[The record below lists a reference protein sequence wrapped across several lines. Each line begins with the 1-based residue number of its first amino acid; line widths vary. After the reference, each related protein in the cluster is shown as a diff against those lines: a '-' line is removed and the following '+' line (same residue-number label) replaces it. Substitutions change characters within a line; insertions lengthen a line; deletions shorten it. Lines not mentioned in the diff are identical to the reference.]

1 MKGRRACPVAA
12 VRRCVALALSLAF
25 ALPAFAAVRE
35 VPFLSGRVVD
45 EAALLSPEAR
55 AALEA
60 KLAQLE
66 ADTKAQVAVLTVASL
81 DGEPIE
87 DFSHRV
93 AETWKLGDVKRDDGV
108 LFLVARDDRKM
119 RIEVGYGLE
128 PTLTDIRTRRIQD
141 DLVRP
146 AFRSGDYGAG
156 IEKGIDAIGAQLRG
170 EAPPDPPAAAP
181 AQPIGMAGQL
191 IVGGMLLLVMGV
203 FGGFGLMTPGCAC
216 WLVYGL
222 ITPFVAILG
231 LVATPGP
238 VAAGILLVWLIG
250 FPLVRLWLRLT
261 GRVKKAPAGTLRGSK
276 GSRGWSWGTGGSSS
290 SGGSSWSS
298 SSSSSGGFSGGGG
311 SFGGGG
317 SSSSW

>member
-1 MKGRRACPVAA
+1 MIRRAAA
-12 VRRCVALALSLAF
+12 LAF
-25 ALPAFAAVRE
+25 AVLMTAPAWGAVRD

-45 EAALLSPEAR
+45 EAALLPPLAR
-55 AALEA
+55 TALEA
-60 KLAQLE
+60 KLAALE
-66 ADTKAQVAVLTVASL
+66 QETKVQVAVLTVLSL

-93 AETWKLGDVKRDDGV
+93 AETWKLGDAKRDDGV

-146 AFRSGDYGAG
+146 AFRSGDFAGG

-170 EAPPDPPAAAP
+170 QEPPAAPQAASP
-181 AQPIGMAGQL
+181 PLEMDARLVI
-191 IVGGMLLLVMGV
+191 GGMLLVIVLV
-203 FGGFGLMTPGCAC
+203 FGGVGLWTPGCAS
-216 WLVYGL
+216 WGIYAIVA
-222 ITPFVAILG
+222 PFVALLG
-231 LVATPGP
+231 GVATSGR
-238 VAAGILLVWLIG
+238 VAVWLLLVWLIG
-250 FPLVRLWLRLT
+250 FPLLRLWLRLT
-261 GRVKKAPAGTLRGSK
+261 GRVKKAPSGMLRGSK
-276 GSRGWSWGTGGSSS
+276 GNRGWIFSGGSGSSS
-290 SGGSSWSS
+290 GSSSWSSS

>member
-1 MKGRRACPVAA
+1 MRRAALGL
-12 VRRCVALALSLAF
+12 ALAC
-25 ALPAFAAVRE
+25 ALPALVAARE

-45 EAALLSPEAR
+45 EAALLTPEAR

-60 KLAQLE
+60 RLAKLE
-66 ADTKAQVAVLTVASL
+66 TDTQAQVAVLTVASL
-81 DGEPIE
+81 GGEPIE

-93 AETWKLGDVKRDDGV
+93 AETWKLGDAKRDDGV
-108 LFLVARDDRKM
+108 LFLIARDDRKM

-128 PTLTDIRTRRIQD
+128 PKLTDIRTRRIQD

-146 AFRSGDYGAG
+146 AFRSGDYRGG
-156 IEKGIDAIGAQLRG
+156 IERGIDAISAELRG
-170 EAPPDPPAAAP
+170 EAPPEPPPPAP
-181 AQPIGMAGQL
+181 AQPTGLAPRL
-191 IVGGMLLLVMGV
+191 ILGGMLLLIMGV
-203 FGGFGLMTPGCAC
+203 FGGFGLMTPGCAS
-216 WLVYGL
+216 WLVYAVV
-222 ITPFVAILG
+222 TPFVAILG
-231 LVATPGP
+231 AVAVPPAG
-238 VAAGILLVWLIG
+238 ALGILLLWLIG
-250 FPLVRLWLRLT
+250 YPVIRLWLRLT

-276 GSRGWSWGTGGSSS
+276 GSRGWSWGTGGSGS

>member
-1 MKGRRACPVAA
+1 MRRAVLALALFVALPGLAA
-12 VRRCVALALSLAF
+12 VRD
-25 ALPAFAAVRE
+25 

-66 ADTKAQVAVLTVASL
+66 TDTKAQVAVLTVASL

-93 AETWKLGDVKRDDGV
+93 AETWKLGDVQRDDGV

-146 AFRSGDYGAG
+146 AFRSGDYAAG

-170 EAPPDPPAAAP
+170 EAPPDPPAAAA
-181 AQPIGMAGQL
+181 AQPIGLVGQL
-191 IVGGMLLLVMGV
+191 VVGGMLLLLMGV

-238 VAAGILLVWLIG
+238 VAAGILLFWLIG

-276 GSRGWSWGTGGSSS
+276 GSRGWSWGTGSSGSSS
-290 SGGSSWSS
+290 GSSWS

>member
-1 MKGRRACPVAA
+1 MRRAALAFAIFVALPVLPALPAIAA
-12 VRRCVALALSLAF
+12 VRD
-25 ALPAFAAVRE
+25 
-35 VPFLSGRVVD
+35 VPFLSSRVVD
-45 EAALLSPEAR
+45 EAALLTPEAR

-60 KLAQLE
+60 KLAALE
-66 ADTKAQVAVLTVASL
+66 AETKAQVAVLTVASL

-93 AETWKLGDVKRDDGV
+93 AETWKLGEAKRDDGV

-146 AFRSGDYGAG
+146 AFRSGDYAGG
-156 IEKGIDAIGAQLRG
+156 IEKGVDAIGAQLRG
-170 EAPPDPPAAAP
+170 EAPPEPPPAAP
-181 AQPIGMAGQL
+181 AEPIGMGGQM
-191 IVGGMLLLVMGV
+191 IVGGMLLLIVGV
-203 FGGFGLMTPGCAC
+203 FGGVGLMTPGCAC
-216 WLVYGL
+216 WAVYA
-222 ITPFVAILG
+222 IVTPFVAILG

-238 VAAGILLVWLIG
+238 VAAGILLIWLIG
-250 FPLVRLWLRLT
+250 FPLIRLWLRRT
-261 GRVKKAPAGTLRGSK
+261 GRVKKAPAGMLRGSK
-276 GSRGWSWGTGGSSS
+276 GSRGWIWTSGSSS
-290 SGGSSWSS
+290 GSSWSS
-298 SSSSSGGFSGGGG
+298 SGSSSSSFSGGGG

>member
-1 MKGRRACPVAA
+1 
-12 VRRCVALALSLAF
+12 
-25 ALPAFAAVRE
+25 

-45 EAALLSPEAR
+45 EATLLSPEAR
-55 AALEA
+55 TALEA
-60 KLAQLE
+60 KLAALE
-66 ADTKAQVAVLTVASL
+66 KDTKAQVAVLTVASL

-93 AETWKLGDVKRDDGV
+93 AETWKLGDAKRDDGV

-146 AFRSGDYGAG
+146 AFRSGDYAG
-156 IEKGIDAIGAQLRG
+156 GIDKGVDAIGAELRG
-170 EAPPDPPAAAP
+170 QAPPEPPPASSQPVGLAA
-181 AQPIGMAGQL
+181 QL
-191 IVGGMLLLVMGV
+191 VVGGMLSVIILV
-203 FGGFGLMTPGCAC
+203 FGRIGLWTPGCAS
-216 WLVYGL
+216 WLVYA
-222 ITPFVAILG
+222 IVTPFVAILG
-231 LVATPGP
+231 AVATSGP
-238 VAAGILLVWLIG
+238 VAVWFLLAWLIG
-250 FPLVRLWLRLT
+250 FPLLRLWLRLT

-276 GSRGWSWGTGGSSS
+276 GSRGWFFNTGSSGWS
-290 SGGSSWSS
+290 SGGSSSWSS
-298 SSSSSGGFSGGGG
+298 SSSSSSDSFSGGGG

>member
-1 MKGRRACPVAA
+1 MRRVVFGAAALALLFSLPARAA
-12 VRRCVALALSLAF
+12 VRD
-25 ALPAFAAVRE
+25 

-55 AALEA
+55 TALEGKLAALE
-60 KLAQLE
+60 K
-66 ADTKAQVAVLTVASL
+66 DTKAQVAVLTVASL

-146 AFRSGDYGAG
+146 AFRSGDYAG
-156 IEKGIDAIGAQLRG
+156 GIKLGVDAIGAELRG
-170 EAPPDPPAAAP
+170 QAPLDPPPAASP
-181 AQPIGMAGQL
+181 SMGLAGQL
-191 IVGGMLLLVMGV
+191 IVGGMLLGIMGV
-203 FGGFGLMTPGCAC
+203 FGGLGLKTPGCAC
-216 WLVYGL
+216 WGIYAIL
-222 ITPFVAILG
+222 TPFVAILG
-231 LVATPGP
+231 ALATSGP
-238 VAAGILLVWLIG
+238 VAVGVLLTWLIG
-250 FPLVRLWLRLT
+250 FPLIRLWLRLT
-261 GRVKKAPAGTLRGSK
+261 GRVKKAPAGTLRGSR
-276 GSRGWSWGTGGSSS
+276 GSRGWSWNSGSSSSS
-290 SGGSSWSS
+290 SGGSSWGSDSS
-298 SSSSSGGFSGGGG
+298 SDSFSGGGG

>member
-1 MKGRRACPVAA
+1 MKRAALALAMFVALSALPAMAA
-12 VRRCVALALSLAF
+12 VRD
-25 ALPAFAAVRE
+25 

-45 EAALLSPEAR
+45 EAALLTPEAR
-55 AALEA
+55 TALEA
-60 KLAQLE
+60 KLAALE
-66 ADTKAQVAVLTVASL
+66 KDTKAQVAVLTVASL

-93 AETWKLGDVKRDDGV
+93 AETWKLGDAKRDDGV

-146 AFRSGDYGAG
+146 AFRSGDYSGG
-156 IEKGIDAIGAQLRG
+156 IERGVDAIGAQLRG
-170 EAPPDPPAAAP
+170 QAPPDPPP
-181 AQPIGMAGQL
+181 ASSSPVGLGAQL
-191 IVGGMLLLVMGV
+191 IVGGMLLVIVLV
-203 FGGFGLMTPGCAC
+203 FGGIGLWTPGCAC
-216 WLVYGL
+216 WGIYAIV
-222 ITPFVAILG
+222 TPFVAIMG
-231 LVATPGP
+231 AVAMSGTPA
-238 VAAGILLVWLIG
+238 VWFLLAWLIG

-261 GRVKKAPAGTLRGSK
+261 GRVKKAPAATLRGSK
-276 GSRGWSWGTGGSSS
+276 GNRGWTWGTGSSGS
-290 SGGSSWSS
+290 SGGASSWSS
-298 SSSSSGGFSGGGG
+298 SSSSNSFSGGGG

>member
-1 MKGRRACPVAA
+1 MKRA
-12 VRRCVALALSLAF
+12 ALALSLAF

-60 KLAQLE
+60 KLAKLE
-66 ADTKAQVAVLTVASL
+66 TDTKAQVAVLTVASL

-146 AFRSGDYGAG
+146 AFRSGDYGGG

-170 EAPPDPPAAAP
+170 EAPPDPPPAAP
-181 AQPIGMAGQL
+181 AQPIGLAGQL
-191 IVGGMLLLVMGV
+191 IVGGMLLLVMAV
-203 FGGFGLMTPGCAC
+203 FGGFGVMTPGCAC
-216 WLVYGL
+216 WLVYAVV
-222 ITPFVAILG
+222 TPFVAILG
-231 LVATPGP
+231 A
-238 VAAGILLVWLIG
+238 VAAPPAGALGILLLWLVG
-250 FPLVRLWLRLT
+250 FPAIRLWLRLT

-276 GSRGWSWGTGGSSS
+276 GSRGWSWGTGGSGS

-298 SSSSSGGFSGGGG
+298 SSLSSGGFSGGGG

>member
-1 MKGRRACPVAA
+1 MLAFAALFALQALPALAA
-12 VRRCVALALSLAF
+12 VRD
-25 ALPAFAAVRE
+25 
-35 VPFLSGRVVD
+35 VPFLSGRVID

-55 AALEA
+55 TALEGKLAALE
-60 KLAQLE
+60 K
-66 ADTKAQVAVLTVASL
+66 DTKAQVAVLTVASL

-128 PTLTDIRTRRIQD
+128 PTLTDIRTKRIQD

-146 AFRSGDYGAG
+146 AFRSGDYAGG

-170 EAPPDPPAAAP
+170 QAPPDPPPAASP
-181 AQPIGMAGQL
+181 EVNLTGKL
-191 IVGGMLLLVMGV
+191 IVGGMLLVILLV
-203 FGGFGLMTPGCAC
+203 FGGLGVMTPGCAC
-216 WLVYGL
+216 WAIYAIV
-222 ITPFVAILG
+222 TPFVGIMGA
-231 LVATPGP
+231 VATSDSVG
-238 VAAGILLVWLIG
+238 VAVLFGWLIG
-250 FPLVRLWLRLT
+250 FPLLRLWLRLT

-276 GSRGWSWGTGGSSS
+276 GSRGWSWGTGWT
-290 SGGSSWSS
+290 SGGGGSSSWSS
-298 SSSSSGGFSGGGG
+298 SSSSSSSSFSGGGG

>member
-1 MKGRRACPVAA
+1 MRLPSAGAAARLGAALALALLVSPPAAAA
-12 VRRCVALALSLAF
+12 VRD
-25 ALPAFAAVRE
+25 

-55 AALEA
+55 TALEA
-60 KLAQLE
+60 KLAKLE
-66 ADTKAQVAVLTVASL
+66 AETKAQVAVLTVASL

-93 AETWKLGDVKRDDGV
+93 AEAWKLGDVKRDDGV
-108 LFLVARDDRKM
+108 LFLVAKDDRKM

-146 AFRSGDYGAG
+146 AFRSGDYAGGIDKG
-156 IEKGIDAIGAQLRG
+156 IEAIGAQLRG
-170 EAPPDPPAAAP
+170 EAPPEPPPAAP
-181 AQPIGMAGQL
+181 SEPMGLTGQL
-191 IVGGMLLLVMGV
+191 IVGGMLLLIMGV

-216 WLVYGL
+216 WLVYAL

-238 VAAGILLVWLIG
+238 VAAGILLAWLIG
-250 FPLVRLWLRLT
+250 FPLIRIWLRMT
-261 GRVKKAPAGTLRGSK
+261 GRVKKAPVGTLRGSK
-276 GSRGWSWGTGGSSS
+276 GSRGWTWGTGSSS

-298 SSSSSGGFSGGGG
+298 SSSSSSSSFSGGGG

>member
-1 MKGRRACPVAA
+1 MKRAVLALALFVALPALAA
-12 VRRCVALALSLAF
+12 VRD
-25 ALPAFAAVRE
+25 

-45 EAALLSPEAR
+45 EAALLTPEAR
-55 AALEA
+55 TALEA
-60 KLAQLE
+60 KLAKLE
-66 ADTKAQVAVLTVASL
+66 TDTQAQVAVLTVASL

-93 AETWKLGDVKRDDGV
+93 AEAWKLGDVKRDDGV

-146 AFRSGDYGAG
+146 AFRSGDYGGG

-170 EAPPDPPAAAP
+170 EAPPEPPPAAP
-181 AQPIGMAGQL
+181 AEPIGMAGQL
-191 IVGGMLLLVMGV
+191 IVGGMLLVIMGV
-203 FGGFGLMTPGCAC
+203 FGSFGLMTPGCGC
-216 WLVYGL
+216 WLVYAL
-222 ITPFVAILG
+222 ITPFVAIMG
-231 LVATPGP
+231 FVATPGP
-238 VAAGILLVWLIG
+238 VAAGILLSWLIG
-250 FPLVRLWLRLT
+250 FPLVRIWLRMT
-261 GRVKKAPAGTLRGSK
+261 GRVKKAPAGALRGSK
-276 GSRGWSWGTGGSSS
+276 GSRGWTWGTGSS

-298 SSSSSGGFSGGGG
+298 SSSSSSSGFSGGGG

>member
-1 MKGRRACPVAA
+1 MRRAASRAA
-12 VRRCVALALSLAF
+12 IRWAAALAALVS
-25 ALPAFAAVRE
+25 LPAFAAVRD

-55 AALEA
+55 TALEA
-60 KLAQLE
+60 KLATLE
-66 ADTKAQVAVLTVASL
+66 SETQAQVAVLTVASL

-93 AETWKLGDVKRDDGV
+93 AETWKLGDAKRDDGV

-146 AFRSGDYGAG
+146 AFRSGDYAGG
-156 IEKGIDAIGAQLRG
+156 IERGIDAIGAQLRG
-170 EAPPDPPAAAP
+170 QEPPAAPQP
-181 AQPIGMAGQL
+181 ATSQPTPLGVRL
-191 IVGGMLLLVMGV
+191 ILGGMLTLIVLV
-203 FGGFGLMTPGCAC
+203 FGGIGSRIPGCMTWA
-216 WLVYGL
+216 VYA
-222 ITPFVAILG
+222 IVTPFVLILSS
-231 LVATPGP
+231 
-238 VAAGILLVWLIG
+238 VAAPPGIAVGIIGAWLVGYPLL
-250 FPLVRLWLRLT
+250 RLWLRMT
-261 GRVKKAPAGTLRGSK
+261 GRVPKASATLRGTK
-276 GSRGWSWGTGGSSS
+276 GHRTWTFDTGGWS
-290 SGGSSWSS
+290 SGGSSSWS

>member
-1 MKGRRACPVAA
+1 MKGTIAVLALAVFWVAPAWGA
-12 VRRCVALALSLAF
+12 VRD
-25 ALPAFAAVRE
+25 

-45 EAALLSPEAR
+45 EAALLPPEAR
-55 AALEA
+55 TALEA
-60 KLAQLE
+60 KLAALE
-66 ADTKAQVAVLTVASL
+66 KETKAQVAVLTVLSL

-93 AETWKLGDVKRDDGV
+93 AETWKLGDAQRDDGV

-146 AFRSGDYGAG
+146 AFRSGDYAGG
-156 IEKGIDAIGAQLRG
+156 IERGIDAIGAQLRG
-170 EAPPDPPAAAP
+170 QEPPAAPQAVASP
-181 AQPIGMAGQL
+181 PPEMGARLVM
-191 IVGGMLLLVMGV
+191 GGMLLVIVLV
-203 FGGFGLMTPGCAC
+203 FGGVGLWTPGCAC
-216 WLVYGL
+216 WGIYAIVA
-222 ITPFVAILG
+222 PFVALMG
-231 LVATPGP
+231 AVATSGG
-238 VAAGILLVWLIG
+238 VAVWLLLAWLIG
-250 FPLVRLWLRLT
+250 FPLLRLWLRLT
-261 GRVKKAPAGTLRGSK
+261 GRVKKAHSGMLRGSK
-276 GSRGWSWGTGGSSS
+276 GNRGWIFSGGSGSS

>member
-1 MKGRRACPVAA
+1 MKRAALALAMFVALPGYAA
-12 VRRCVALALSLAF
+12 VRD
-25 ALPAFAAVRE
+25 
-35 VPFLSGRVVD
+35 VPYLSGRVID

-60 KLAQLE
+60 KLAALE
-66 ADTKAQVAVLTVASL
+66 KDTQAQVAVLTVASL

-93 AETWKLGDVKRDDGV
+93 AETWKLGDAKRDDGV

-146 AFRSGDYGAG
+146 AFRSGDYAGG

-170 EAPPDPPAAAP
+170 QAPPDPPPAAP
-181 AQPIGMAGQL
+181 SPEADLTGRL
-191 IVGGMLLLVMGV
+191 IIGGMLLVIVLV
-203 FGGFGLMTPGCAC
+203 FGGVGVMAPGCAC
-216 WLVYGL
+216 WAVYA
-222 ITPFVAILG
+222 IVTPFVGIMGA
-231 LVATPGP
+231 
-238 VAAGILLVWLIG
+238 VAASNTGGVGILLGWLIG
-250 FPLVRLWLRLT
+250 FPLLRLWLRLT

-276 GSRGWSWGTGGSSS
+276 GSRGWSWGTGSSGWTS
-290 SGGSSWSS
+290 GGGSSGSFSS
-298 SSSSSGGFSGGGG
+298 SSSFSGGGG